1 MNRFVLELT
10 KFRLRWSTKSINVG
24 VLTISLFGWSYF
36 KFFKQEKMYCWT
48 SELSYHYRRWRK
60 CKMKMHFFFFE
71 WFWRLLLVSLFG
83 CYCHL
88 NFLLEDYTFIHTYIY
103 IYIYICMYVC
113 VCICVCVYQLI
124 SKMLFSIRVSSILFI
139 LKMYNRSEYM
149 IVVKHDHL
157 KKWYL
162 NKIE

>member
-1 MNRFVLELT
+1 MGCLLFHCLVDLILNFLSKKKCIVEPM
-10 KFRLRWSTKSINVG
+10 SSHI
-24 VLTISLFGWSYF
+24 TIEDEENA
-36 KFFKQEKMYCWT
+36 K
-48 SELSYHYRRWRK
+48 WR
-60 CKMKMHFFFFE
+60 CIFFFE
-71 WFWRLLLVSLFG
+71 WFCRLLLVSLYG

-88 NFLLEDYTFIHTYIY
+88 NFLLEDYTFIH
-103 IYIYICMYVC
+103 IYIYICMYVYVYIC
-113 VCICVCVYQLI
+113 VCVCVCVYQLI

-139 LKMYNRSEYM
+139 LKMYNRSEYI